1 MNKFDIFKSQID
13 MPNDVLDHVFFE
25 HTDLYVKTKSWNVHI
40 RIDAYIDIHQLIT
53 LKQYIQ
59 TYFKPTF
66 IEHVD
71 VTFKHEYILTFEMI
85 KPIHQKLLFE
95 YTQDKPSAVAIKNF
109 EITYDHNSIT
119 CLIDEDSLFIAQ
131 HFKGIEA
138 LWLSYGYKITFQ
150 TQIVEAIPKTSY
162 VMENEKKEREIVDS
176 KRRQSVLKDM
186 KDTEMTFKVKRS
198 PERMRIKDIP
208 MDQYRFDQY
217 KNTQGQTFC
226 LIEGEVV
233 SIDIRMLRKSKLLTL
248 VVADEDDA
256 ITVKN
261 FINSDKEETFAKQI
275 KKGLFVQ
282 VSGEFD
288 YDTYQRDIVVMSK
301 KIQLLDVKK
310 EMRHDDAKVKRIE
323 FHTHTHMSTLDG
335 MNSVNEYVKQAR
347 DFGHEAIAITDHDGV
362 YGFPDLAIAAKTHGI
377 KPIYGAELS
386 FVDQNTFYVLKDVSA
401 EVDLRSQSY
410 VVFDIET
417 TGLSAKYDHI
427 IEIAAV
433 KILQGSIIDRF
444 QSFINPHI
452 TISNFTTQLTS
463 ITQEMVDQ
471 GFELKPTIKSF
482 LEFSKGSVLVAHNAS
497 FDVGFIE
504 ETSEKLSL
512 EKTYAGYIDTLSIA
526 RIMYE
531 DDLKSYNLK
540 ALAKHFKIQQEAH
553 HRAEDDARVTGDIFL
568 AMLNDLSM
576 KGYKKAKDLYEL
588 QTREDTYKFIMP
600 QHLNILVNEQ
610 KGLKNLYKIISSG
623 LTTHYHK
630 GPRTLKSVIEKYREG
645 ILVGS
650 GCYKGDVFETAL
662 NKGDKALE
670 EVMSFYDYI
679 EVQPVDG
686 YLHLTQA
693 IGNDGEKRIQQ
704 VIETIVKTAKKL
716 NKIIIA
722 SSDAHYLNIED
733 KMYRDIYITTPLVGG
748 GIHDL
753 KRSEI
758 KPNQYFRTTDEMLH
772 SFSFLGQDAYYIVVE
787 QTHLLNKHI
796 DHIQLFP
803 SGLLAIRDDAF
814 KDQLGIPSIEVVV
827 KALVDTQM
835 HATYGEKPHPI
846 ISARATRELKNIIDN
861 KFAPIYYMSHLLVKN
876 SLDEGY
882 LVGSRGSVGSSLVAT
897 LMNITEVNPLKPHYY
912 CKKGHFTAFE
922 ITEDLYESIGY
933 QQYEEEFQSFFKEV
947 YTGFDLEDQLCPVCH
962 DLLKKDGHDIP
973 FETFLGF
980 KGDKIPDIDLNFSGE
995 YQSKAHQYVKTL
1007 VGDSQAFRAGTLQ
1020 TVAERNA
1027 FGYVKGYLEDHHLE
1041 KRPAQMTRMASRI
1054 EGVKRSTGQHPGGII
1069 VVPEGYDIYDITP
1082 IQYPANNTDSEWYT
1096 THYDYH
1102 AFETNLLKLDIL
1114 GHDDPTMIKYL
1125 MDYVSLHPNEFPF
1138 KEAKD
1143 IPLDDK
1149 DVLKLF
1155 SQTDIIGISEQELM
1169 SDIAT
1174 FAVPEFNTAFT
1185 RQMLTDIKP
1194 KTFAGLVKVSGLSH
1208 GTDVWIRN
1216 AQDLIRGVTPHGK
1229 VPIDN
1234 IIGCRDDIMVQ
1245 LIDFGLDA
1253 LKAFD
1258 IMEFVR
1264 KGKPTKSPD
1273 EWFKYESEMRLKGIP
1288 EWYIWSCQKIQYM
1301 FPKAHATAYVMMALR
1316 IAWFK
1321 IHKPLLFYSAYFSK
1335 RVDKFDYERML
1346 AGPVAIKN
1354 GIKTLLETPKL
1365 TAKDEGVLSSL
1376 QVAYEMV
1383 LRGYTFKKI
1392 DINLSDAQNFIMEN
1406 DGLRMPFKVLD
1417 GLGDSAALDV
1427 TLKRSEEPF
1436 KSREDVKLRT
1446 KLNQT
1451 VFAKLEA
1458 YGAFDDLIVKND
1470 GKVSGLFAL

>member
-1 MNKFDIFKSQID
+1 MNKFDVFKSQID
-13 MPNDVLDHVFFE
+13 LPKDILDHVTFD

-40 RIDAYIDIHQLIT
+40 TLDAYIDMHFILS

-66 IEHVD
+66 IHHVD
-71 VTFKHEYILTFEMI
+71 VTFKHQYTLTFEMI
-85 KPIHQKLLFE
+85 KALHQTLLFQ
-95 YTQDKPSAVAIKNF
+95 YTQNIPSAVAIKNF
-109 EITYDHNSIT
+109 EISFDHNTIT
-119 CLIDEDSLFIAQ
+119 CLIDEDSLYVTK
-131 HFKGIEA
+131 HFKGLEA
-138 LWLSYGYKITFQ
+138 LWHAFGFLISFE
-150 TQIVEAIPKTSY
+150 TQIVEALPKTSY
-162 VMENEKKEREIVDS
+162 VMENEKKERAFVES
-176 KRRQSVLKDM
+176 KRTQSILKDL
-186 KDTEMTFKVKRS
+186 KETEMTFKVKRS
-198 PERMRIKDIP
+198 AERMRIKDIP

-226 LIEGEVV
+226 IIEGEVV
-233 SIDIRMLRKSKLLTL
+233 SVEMRMLRKTKLLTL

-261 FINSDKEETFAKQI
+261 FINTDKEEIFAKQI

-282 VSGEFD
+282 VSGEFQ

-310 EMRHDDAKVKRIE
+310 ETRMDDAKVKRIE
-323 FHTHTHMSTLDG
+323 FHAHSHMSTLDG
-335 MNSVNEYVKQAR
+335 INSVTDYVKQASAW
-347 DFGHEAIAITDHDGV
+347 GHEAIAITDHDGV
-362 YGFPDLAIAAKTHGI
+362 YGFPDLAVASKTYGI

-386 FVDQNTFYVLKDVSA
+386 FVDQDAFYVIKDVSNA
-401 EVDLRSQSY
+401 VDLKSQSY

-417 TGLSAKYDHI
+417 TGLSASYDSI

-433 KILQGSIIDRF
+433 KILNGSVVDRF
-444 QSFINPHI
+444 QAFINPHKS
-452 TISNFTTQLTS
+452 ISEFTTKLTS
-463 ITQEMVDQ
+463 ITQDMVDE
-471 GFELKPTIKSF
+471 GLELEPTMKAF
-482 LEFSKGSVLVAHNAS
+482 LAFSKDNILVAHNAS
-497 FDVGFIE
+497 FDIGFIE
-504 ETSEKLSL
+504 EVCLKLSL
-512 EKTYAGYIDTLSIA
+512 NKTYLGYIDTLYLA
-526 RIMYE
+526 RVMYE
-531 DDLKSYNLK
+531 AELKSFNLK
-540 ALAKHFKIQQEAH
+540 ALAKFFKIQQEAH
-553 HRAEDDARVTGDIFL
+553 HRALDDARVTGEIFL
-568 AMLNDLSM
+568 AMLHDISM
-576 KGYKKAKDLYEL
+576 KGYKTTQDLYAL
-588 QTREDTYKFIMP
+588 QRREDTYKFMMP
-600 QHLNILVNEQ
+600 QHLNVLVKEQ
-610 KGLKNLYKIISSG
+610 KGLKNLYKILSHA

-630 GPRTLKSVIEKYREG
+630 GPRALKSIIKNHREG
-645 ILVGS
+645 LLIGS
-650 GCYKGDVFETAL
+650 GCYKGEVFETAL
-662 NKGDKALE
+662 NKGKKALE
-670 EVMSFYDYI
+670 AAMSFYDYI
-679 EVQPVDG
+679 EVQPIDG
-686 YLHLTQA
+686 YSHLFEG
-693 IGNDGEKRIQQ
+693 IGDDGEKRILE

-716 NKIIIA
+716 NKFVVA
-722 SSDAHYLNIED
+722 TSDAHYLNAED
-733 KMYRDIYITTPLVGG
+733 KMFRDIYITTPLVGG

-753 KRSEI
+753 KRSDV
-758 KPNQYFRTTDEMLH
+758 KPNQHLRTTDDMLDA
-772 SFSFLGQDAYYIVVE
+772 FSFLGQDAYYICVE
-787 QTHLLNKHI
+787 QTKLLNKHI

-803 SGLLAIRDDAF
+803 KGLLDIKDDAF
-814 KDQLGIPSIEVVV
+814 KDKLSLPSIEVEV
-827 KALVDTQM
+827 KHLVQTHMQQ
-835 HATYGEKPHPI
+835 TYGEKPHPI
-846 ISARATRELKNIIDN
+846 VAMRVERELKNIIEN

-876 SLDEGY
+876 SNEEGY

-897 LMNITEVNPLKPHYY
+897 LLNITEVNPLKPHYY
-912 CKKGHFTAFE
+912 CKKAHFTAFE
-922 ITEDLYESIGY
+922 ITSDTYESIGY
-933 QQYEEEFQSFFKEV
+933 QHHEESFQPFFKDV
-947 YTGFDLEDQLCPVCH
+947 YSGFDLKDHVCPVCG
-962 DLLKKDGHDIP
+962 DVLKKDGHDIP

-995 YQSKAHQYVKTL
+995 YQSKAHDYVKTL
-1007 VGDSQAFRAGTLQ
+1007 VGDTQAFRAGTLQ

-1027 FGYVKGYLEDHHLE
+1027 FGYVKGYLEDHNLE
-1041 KRPAQMTRMASRI
+1041 KRPAQMTRMAARI

-1069 VVPEGYDIYDITP
+1069 VVPDGFDIYDITP
-1082 IQYPANNTDSEWYT
+1082 IQYPANNTDSEWFT

-1102 AFETNLLKLDIL
+1102 AFESNLLKLDIL
-1114 GHDDPTMIKYL
+1114 GHDDPTMIKFL
-1125 MDYVSLHPNEFPF
+1125 MDYVALHPNEFPF
-1138 KEAKD
+1138 KDATD
-1143 IPLDDK
+1143 IPLDDQ

-1155 SQTDIIGISEQELM
+1155 SETEIIEVKQEDLM

-1174 FAVPEFNTAFT
+1174 FAVPEFNTSFT

-1208 GTDVWIRN
+1208 GQDVWIRN
-1216 AQDLIRGVTPHGK
+1216 AQDLIRGSTAFGK
-1229 VPIDN
+1229 VPIDQ

-1253 LKAFD
+1253 LKAFE

-1264 KGKPTKSPD
+1264 RGKPTKNPED
-1273 EWFKYESEMRLKGIP
+1273 WFKYESEMRLSGIP

-1365 TAKDEGVLSSL
+1365 TAKDENVLSSL

-1383 LRGYTFKKI
+1383 LRGYAFKKI
-1392 DINLSDAQNFIMEN
+1392 DINLSDAQNFIMED

-1417 GLGDSAALDV
+1417 GLGETAALDV

-1451 VFAKLEA
+1451 VFAKLES